1 MTTPAVIA
9 DVEAIPLVSSFDPD
23 ALDGSTDT
31 VLVRVIDENGLV
43 GVGEADAPPTV
54 VRELILMNDVHFWSR
69 GLRNVLL
76 GRDPFERRAIWADMY
91 GSTIYHGRRG
101 LGIHALSAIDIAL
114 HDLAGK
120 QLGRPVYQLLGGA
133 RRPHVRPYATIYPD
147 AVKGRTI
154 GQVMDAIARQFE
166 IAKAA
171 GFTAVKMEVLFE
183 DLVSDGQLV
192 HCVREGRKL
201 LGDEITMMV
210 DFGYRWSD
218 WRAALWVLTRLED
231 CNLFFAE
238 ATLDHDNLAGH
249 ARLAERVETRVCGA
263 EMAATVYECIQW
275 IKEAKVDVIQPD
287 INRCGGLTEI
297 DRIAEVAELA
307 GVQVVPHGWK
317 TGITAAAQRH
327 FQAANENVPFVEMLH
342 PDLFA
347 SPLRQ
352 ELVANEPV
360 LADGV
365 ISLPSQP
372 GLGVEI
378 APEAVTKYRLA

>member
-1 MTTPAVIA
+1 MTPSLIT
-9 DVEAIPLVSSFDPD
+9 DVEAVPLVTSFDPD
-23 ALDGSTDT
+23 SLDGSTDT
-31 VLVRVIDENGLV
+31 ILVRITDEDGRV

-54 VRELILMNDVHFWSR
+54 VRDLIMMNDVHLWSR
-69 GLRNVLL
+69 GLRNIVL
-76 GRDPFERRAIWADMY
+76 GRDPFERRAIWSDLY
-91 GSTIYHGRRG
+91 QSTIYHGRRG

-120 QLGRPVYQLLGGA
+120 QLDRPAYQLLGGA
-133 RRPHVRPYATIYPD
+133 CRPHIQPYATIYPD

-154 GQVMDAIARQFE
+154 GQVMDSIANLFE

-192 HCVREGRKL
+192 HCIREGRKL

-210 DFGYRWSD
+210 DFGYRWRD
-218 WRAALWVLTRLED
+218 WRSALWVLARLED

-249 ARLAERVETRVCGA
+249 AKLAERAETRICGA
-263 EMAATVYECIQW
+263 EMAATVHECLQW
-275 IKEAKVDVIQPD
+275 IREAKVDVVQPD

-297 DRIAEVAELA
+297 NRIAEVAALE
-307 GVQVVPHGWK
+307 GVLVVPHGWK

-342 PDLFA
+342 ADLFP
-347 SPLRQ
+347 SPLREQ
-352 ELVANEPV
+352 LVTNEPT
-360 LADGV
+360 LTEG
-365 ISLPSQP
+365 IMPLPTAP
-372 GLGVEI
+372 GLGVDI
-378 APEAVTKYRLA
+378 VEATVDRYRLK